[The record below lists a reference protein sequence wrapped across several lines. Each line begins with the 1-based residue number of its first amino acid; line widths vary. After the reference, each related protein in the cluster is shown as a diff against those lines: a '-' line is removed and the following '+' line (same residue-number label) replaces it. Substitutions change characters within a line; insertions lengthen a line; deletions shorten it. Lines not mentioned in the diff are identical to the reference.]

1 MQRYCQPLILRLS
14 PFCLKIFGALVIAGA
29 LFIATVVIV
38 NVISSKSEQGK
49 IKPYGQSV
57 AVDGKHMNV
66 LIQGKGEDTVVLLP
80 GYGTPAPALDFKPLI
95 DELSPFYKV
104 VVIEPFGY
112 GLSDVTEK
120 ERTTE
125 NMVSEIH
132 EAL

>member
-1 MQRYCQPLILRLS
+1 MYLAINGERENKILWSTCSCRWEKYE
-14 PFCLKIFGALVIAGA
+14 C
-29 LFIATVVIV
+29 
-38 NVISSKSEQGK
+38 
-49 IKPYGQSV
+49 
-57 AVDGKHMNV
+57 
-66 LIQGKGEDTVVLLP
+66 LIQGKGTETVVLLP

-132 EAL
+132 ETLQQLKY